1 MSKPGENGTQ
11 NGISERR
18 LVVEE
23 KVVQMKDFYRD
34 VMNLV
39 DSLLYSHQ
47 VFIYLFIKSP
57 LMVQEETC

>member
-11 NGISERR
+11 NGVSERR

-47 VFIYLFIKSP
+47 VFMWTYLFPRI
-57 LMVQEETC
+57 T

>member
-1 MSKPGENGTQ
+1 MSKPGENGTP

-23 KVVQMKDFYRD
+23 KVIQMAGFYRD

-47 VFIYLFIKSP
+47 V
-57 LMVQEETC
+57 